1 MFGWERA
8 AVAALRHAT
17 LPWVDGFG
25 AELSIAAAPL
35 ESVRDLGGR
44 DRLSLVAQFAAH
56 QAFLQFAGI
65 GDGDCDPAEW
75 AVLQKRG
82 SDGRRVRIAAR
93 PPHSRAPPPL
103 PSIQQLPET
112 TPATAADPWFL

>member
-1 MFGWERA
+1 MSMRRVSRGRASLGVSLRMFGWERA

-25 AELSIAAAPL
+25 PELSIAAAPL

-44 DRLSLVAQFAAH
+44 RLLKHEAQFAAH

-65 GDGDCDPAEW
+65 GDREGDPAEG
-75 AVLQKRG
+75 AVGQKPG
-82 SDGRRVRIAAR
+82 SDVRPVRNAA
-93 PPHSRAPPPL
+93 AP
-103 PSIQQLPET
+103 
-112 TPATAADPWFL
+112 